1 MLFVG
6 GACSQGPG
14 QIVNDDLKETI
25 RSHNDIQKDAAKY
38 LKKAVKHYEAL
49 AARAANNG
57 HTIDIYACALDQ
69 TGLLEMKACCNSTGY
84 VTSNPGLRSETVS
97 FCLQRCAKRRRVAT
111 VLKSVS
117 NNRVLD
123 ILSGRCSIIRTLDR
137 WRKWCHCFVCG
148 YSGHMVMAD
157 AFNSSL
163 FKQTFQRVFSR
174 NQDTQELRMAFN
186 GTLEVKCSRELK
198 GENHNRRYFFL
209 HLAVL
214 LKKSHAWRFSVCYVH
229 KTYVSPLGDKK
240 WNTQGGQ

>member
-1 MLFVG
+1 
-6 GACSQGPG
+6 
-14 QIVNDDLKETI
+14 
-25 RSHNDIQKDAAKY
+25 
-38 LKKAVKHYEAL
+38 
-49 AARAANNG
+49 
-57 HTIDIYACALDQ
+57 
-69 TGLLEMKACCNSTGY
+69 
-84 VTSNPGLRSETVS
+84 
-97 FCLQRCAKRRRVAT
+97 
-111 VLKSVS
+111 LKSVS

-229 KTYVSPLGDKK
+229 KTYVSPLGDTKLNTRGRQ
-240 WNTQGGQ
+240 WNLRCCWQQYPYSVPTFVIFASVAGAIGSCVPLGVKGPCVADTEIGMGNTCQWKFCSFNHHTTCAFFFEVVNQVRHLPNTSSPCKREYFFVNWMWMSRLIPA